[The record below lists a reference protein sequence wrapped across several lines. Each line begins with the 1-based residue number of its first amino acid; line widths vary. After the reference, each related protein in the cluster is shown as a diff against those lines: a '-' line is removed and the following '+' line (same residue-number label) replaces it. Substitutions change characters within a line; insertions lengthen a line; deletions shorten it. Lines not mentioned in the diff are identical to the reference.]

1 MIDIVTQIK
10 YNINEHIEVI
20 NERFMG
26 REIQT

>member
-1 MIDIVTQIK
+1 MIDIVAQRK